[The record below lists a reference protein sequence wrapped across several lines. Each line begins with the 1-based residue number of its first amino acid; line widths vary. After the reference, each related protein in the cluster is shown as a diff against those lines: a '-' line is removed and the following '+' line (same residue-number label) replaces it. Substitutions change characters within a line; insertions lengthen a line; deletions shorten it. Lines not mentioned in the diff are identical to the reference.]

1 MCIQKYRPYLAPSEI
16 RSGLCSL
23 GKAMTSQGS
32 PSCTATLLWSSLYTE
47 MIWTKHEINLK
58 DIHLMSSC
66 GVKLYTLEMRNKS
79 VKMCWFSWNGVISR
93 NSRSNLVLFC
103 AVEKLL
109 IFIHVLNI
117 FKQRNTLKKKIWQGK
132 FPWWWMWE
140 LTWYRGAIS
149 SLWFFFFPALISG
162 DLSAFCSYWSS
173 HCRADNQFAYPT

>member
-32 PSCTATLLWSSLYTE
+32 PSCTAALLWSSLYTE

-93 NSRSNLVLFC
+93 NSQSNLVLFC

-117 FKQRNTLKKKIWQGK
+117 VKQRNTLEKKNMAGQVPLMVNVGADLIQ
-132 FPWWWMWE
+132 
-140 LTWYRGAIS
+140 RGQLIS
-149 SLWFFFFPALISG
+149 LIFFF
-162 DLSAFCSYWSS
+162 SS
-173 HCRADNQFAYPT
+173 TNFRRFKCLLLLLKLTLQSR

>member
-1 MCIQKYRPYLAPSEI
+1 MQKMKRIEKTFSLLRRQSCAFCCIHTACQKKELPTNKKSQTINFPFDCLRILAIKMLQHCRDITLLEQSAGLLLDAQRVLIMCIQKYRPYLAPSEI

-79 VKMCWFSWNGVISR
+79 VKMC
-93 NSRSNLVLFC
+93 
-103 AVEKLL
+103 
-109 IFIHVLNI
+109 
-117 FKQRNTLKKKIWQGK
+117 
-132 FPWWWMWE
+132 
-140 LTWYRGAIS
+140 
-149 SLWFFFFPALISG
+149 
-162 DLSAFCSYWSS
+162 
-173 HCRADNQFAYPT
+173 

>member
-32 PSCTATLLWSSLYTE
+32 PSCTATLLWSLLYTE

-117 FKQRNTLKKKIWQGK
+117 FKQRNTLEKKNMAGQVPLMVNVGADLIQ
-132 FPWWWMWE
+132 
-140 LTWYRGAIS
+140 RGHLIS
-149 SLWFFFFPALISG
+149 LIFFF
-162 DLSAFCSYWSS
+162 SS
-173 HCRADNQFAYPT
+173 TNFRRFKCLLLLLKLTLQSR

>member
-117 FKQRNTLKKKIWQGK
+117 FKQRNTLKKKNMAGQVPLMVNVGADLIQ
-132 FPWWWMWE
+132 
-140 LTWYRGAIS
+140 RGHLIS
-149 SLWFFFFPALISG
+149 LIFFFPALISG

>member
-32 PSCTATLLWSSLYTE
+32 PSCTATLLWSLLYTE

-117 FKQRNTLKKKIWQGK
+117 FKQRNTLEKKNMAGQVPLMVNVGADLIQ
-132 FPWWWMWE
+132 
-140 LTWYRGAIS
+140 RGHLIS
-149 SLWFFFFPALISG
+149 LIFFFPALISG